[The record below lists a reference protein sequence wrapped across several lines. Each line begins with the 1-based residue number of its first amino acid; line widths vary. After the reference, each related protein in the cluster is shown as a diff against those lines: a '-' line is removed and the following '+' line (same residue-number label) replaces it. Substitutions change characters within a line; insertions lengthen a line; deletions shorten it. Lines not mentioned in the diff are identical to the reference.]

1 MANPG
6 RFLCI
11 ALPFLLTLAS
21 LISMLV
27 AGLAGVA
34 DKKLYMFRINTT
46 DLEISPLNVQNILNQ
61 AGVNIPNNVNLDN
74 INIPNNVNLDNI
86 NIPNVKIDIDKRQS
100 QSKNITAAD
109 LGLHNLYD
117 ISIFTYCYTDQS
129 GDRHCPKPAFNWARS
144 ALNTTPGDFNS
155 LITTTGLNVT
165 LPEEITSA
173 IRVFTTVSRWTQ
185 YIYIAAIGALVVELF
200 FGLFA
205 NCSRAMSC
213 VTFLVAGV
221 AAVLVGTAAA
231 MATATAATV
240 VGAVEASA
248 KYYGVDSK
256 INTRFLSAVWFAFT
270 FAAAAALFWC
280 FTICCCKPDRYKSAG
295 GGVRHRDESASEK
308 FIPLASGA
316 GASAKGY
323 QRLSEASLGENG
335 NTGYYGAGGYSA
347 GYPRQYPE
355 PVAYGAQRESAYEPY
370 SHVRT

>member
-6 RFLCI
+6 RFFCV

-46 DLEISPLNVQNILNQ
+46 DLEISRDNVQNILNQ
-61 AGVNIPNNVNLDN
+61 AGVNINTTNL
-74 INIPNNVNLDNI
+74 NIPDNVNLDNI
-86 NIPNVKIDIDKRQS
+86 NIPNVNVDIDKRQS
-100 QSKNITAAD
+100 QSNNITAAD

-117 ISIFTYCYTDQS
+117 VSLFTYCYTDQS

-144 ALNTTPGDFNS
+144 ALNTTAGDFNS

-185 YIYIAAIGALVVELF
+185 YIYVAAIGALAVELF
-200 FGLFA
+200 FGIFA

-221 AAVLVGTAAA
+221 ATVLVGTTAA
-231 MATATAATV
+231 MATATAVTV

-248 KYYGVDSK
+248 KYYGVDGK
-256 INTRFLSAVWFAFT
+256 INTRFLTAIWFAFT
-270 FAAAAALFWC
+270 FAAGAGLFWC
-280 FTICCCKPDRYKSAG
+280 FTICCCKPDRYKSVG
-295 GGVRHRDESASEK
+295 DRGVRHRDESASEK

-323 QRLSEASLGENG
+323 QRLSEATLGENG

-347 GYPRQYPE
+347 GYPRQHPE